1 VNRIGL
7 KAPRLRLNAEKY
19 EQLRQRV
26 LWRDGWRCQFC
37 GTMSNLEVHHQEF
50 RSLSGQ
56 DTEQNLITLC
66 KPCHSRVHE
75 GRISDASGQIAD
87 IGGYASKRA
96 KALSGQKYLR
106 GTLFRQRRLRT
117 KTLEISP
124 ESHCGGVVPP
134 TIDST

>member
-1 VNRIGL
+1 MNRIGL

-37 GTMSNLEVHHQEF
+37 GTMSNLEVHHKEF
-50 RSLSGQ
+50 RSRSGQ
-56 DTEQNLITLC
+56 DIEQNLITLC

-106 GTLFRQRRLRT
+106 RCVSTAF
-117 KTLEISP
+117 SP
-124 ESHCGGVVPP
+124 EKVEDQNSGNL
-134 TIDST
+134 T

>member
-1 VNRIGL
+1 
-7 KAPRLRLNAEKY
+7 
-19 EQLRQRV
+19 

-37 GTMSNLEVHHQEF
+37 GTMSNLEVHHKEF
-50 RSLSGQ
+50 RSRSGQ
-56 DTEQNLITLC
+56 DIDQNLITLC
-66 KPCHSRVHE
+66 RACHSRVHE